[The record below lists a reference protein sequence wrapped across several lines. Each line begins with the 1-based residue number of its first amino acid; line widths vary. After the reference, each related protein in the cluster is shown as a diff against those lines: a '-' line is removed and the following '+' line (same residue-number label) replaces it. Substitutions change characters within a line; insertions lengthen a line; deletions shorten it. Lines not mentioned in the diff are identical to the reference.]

1 MPNEENPMSDYNNN
15 RDPFNPVPPGGS
27 YDPYGNSRFEPA
39 DSGRGPYILLA
50 ILVAIGVIG
59 GLLYFNHSPANDQQA
74 QAPAATHSTT
84 TPGPTPLNGPTANP
98 TKPGATTAPGAT
110 TPTPSPSGNRQ

>member
-1 MPNEENPMSDYNNN
+1 MSDYNN

-27 YDPYGNSRFEPA
+27 YDQYGNSRFEPA

-59 GLLYFNHSPANDQQA
+59 GLLYFNHNPANDQQA
-74 QAPAATHSTT
+74 QAPAAHSTT
-84 TPGPTPLNGPTANP
+84 HPTPLNSTPA
-98 TKPGATTAPGAT
+98 APGTPGGMTRPGTPAAPT
-110 TPTPSPSGNRQ
+110 PTPTPSPSGNQQ